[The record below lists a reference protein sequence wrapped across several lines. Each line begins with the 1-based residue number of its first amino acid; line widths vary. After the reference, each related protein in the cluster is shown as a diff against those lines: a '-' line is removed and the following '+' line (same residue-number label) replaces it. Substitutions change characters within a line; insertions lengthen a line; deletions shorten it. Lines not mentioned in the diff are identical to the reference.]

1 MPVIRRLSAVA
12 TLALLAGACAPKAP
26 APVVIGA
33 AADSVDQQF
42 LAAFNKGD
50 VDAIMATYWQSPSLV
65 SIGLGGMGLQGWD
78 ATKASWVELFG
89 AMPGAQLEFTT
100 HQNEAFGDVAIGS
113 GTWKLTMPV
122 AGGDTQVMQ
131 GRYSDVK
138 ALRDAKWVYVMDH
151 ASVPLPPAPAAA
163 AAAATPTK

>member
-1 MPVIRRLSAVA
+1 MPLISRLSAVV
-12 TLALLAGACAPKAP
+12 TLAMLAGACAPKP
-26 APVVIGA
+26 PA
-33 AADSVDQQF
+33 AADVVAAADAVDQQF

-50 VDAIMATYWQSPSLV
+50 VDAIMATYWQSPTLV

-78 ATKASWVELFG
+78 STKASWAELFG

-113 GTWKLTMPV
+113 GTWRLTTPV

-138 ALRDAKWVYVMDH
+138 AFRDGKWVYVMDH
-151 ASVPLPPAPAAA
+151 ASVPLPPAPGPAAA
-163 AAAATPTK
+163 PAPTN